1 MTWNRRRRTEALLK
15 ERVAMVLVES
25 LSDPRLGF
33 TTVTRVE
40 LSPDKKFANVY
51 YTVLGEPAQVRMTA
65 RALADAAP
73 HIQEVIGPGLHM
85 RSVPQ
90 LRFHFDE
97 SIERERHMRN
107 VLQDLSDDRQSTE
120 EQSLADAEDGT
131 EEGAETPSDDN
142 RDDGEDDPAI
152 G

>member
-15 ERVAMVLVES
+15 ERVAVVLVER

-51 YTVLGEPAQVRMTA
+51 YTVLGEPAQMRMTA

-90 LRFHFDE
+90 LRFHYDE
-97 SIERERHMRN
+97 SIERERHMRD
-107 VLQDLSDDRQSTE
+107 VLQDLSDERQPTD
-120 EQSLADAEDGT
+120 EQSLADAEGDA
-131 EEGAETPSDDN
+131 EDGAETPAGESS
-142 RDDGEDDPAI
+142 DDGEDDPAI